1 MPKVLK
7 EVKVLR
13 DQVLRERKELKVLKE
28 HLVLDQQVIRGLKVL

>member
-13 DQVLRERKELKVLKE
+13 DQVLREHKELKVLKE
-28 HLVLDQQVIRGLKVL
+28 RLVLDQQVIRGLKVL